1 MRQLLLLAP
10 VLLLVG
16 CATGANL
23 PPAPAQAERLP
34 GANVLVVRTSA
45 EPMEAYRQFAR
56 YLASEG
62 FELETADETLM
73 LIQTDYRD
81 TNRMGASARI
91 KINASIDEAAGG
103 SEITTRGRLYF
114 APLSSED
121 GMEIRNGGQSGSMQR
136 RAFEEFEEVVSG
148 FPGGTILYAR
158 Q

>member
-1 MRQLLLLAP
+1 MRRFLLLAP

-34 GANVLVVRTSA
+34 GANVLVVRTSV
-45 EPMEAYRQFAR
+45 EPLEAYRQFAR
-56 YLASEG
+56 YLASHG

-81 TNRMGASARI
+81 TDRMGSSARI
-91 KINASIDEAAGG
+91 KINASVEVAAGG
-103 SEITTRGRLYF
+103 AEITTRGRLFF

-121 GMEIRNGGQSGSMQR
+121 GMEIRNGGQAGSMQR
-136 RAFEEFEEVVSG
+136 RAFEELEEIVSG
-148 FPGGTILYAR
+148 FPGGTLLYAR